1 MLNINEYEIVAKYT
15 PTKRKRKVNVKGRSE
30 RDAISKLGENY
41 TDIQSV
47 TFVSRPPT
55 DRQVSYATSLGFDIT
70 EDMCFEDVS
79 CLISS
84 VAESDNQPPKQ
95 GLIDFAD
102 AHNIVFSNY
111 AGKKRLYNNIFH
123 QLSQYDAIAFFI
135 FSLYRYLSDDRESN
149 LDKSCYRN
157 YFYDFADTY
166 IEEEKFLKSLYEN
179 YTGEDLR
186 FFGTLKVNDDN
197 DEHCYYG
204 GSTQTYAFQC
214 AKKYLIDNGLISAD
228 VKNSKTL
235 YTNRNSAGAVPEIQS
250 TQVYQSTVNLA
261 VPSVEDAPIPNVD
274 LSTEIPATTEEPK
287 KQKGCLFYFG
297 ILLLLYALSKLLL

>member
-15 PTKRKRKVNVKGRSE
+15 PTKRKRKVTVKGRSE

-135 FSLYRYLSDDRESN
+135 FSL
-149 LDKSCYRN
+149 
-157 YFYDFADTY
+157 F
-166 IEEEKFLKSLYEN
+166 
-179 YTGEDLR
+179 
-186 FFGTLKVNDDN
+186 
-197 DEHCYYG
+197 
-204 GSTQTYAFQC
+204 
-214 AKKYLIDNGLISAD
+214 
-228 VKNSKTL
+228 
-235 YTNRNSAGAVPEIQS
+235 
-250 TQVYQSTVNLA
+250 
-261 VPSVEDAPIPNVD
+261 
-274 LSTEIPATTEEPK
+274 
-287 KQKGCLFYFG
+287 
-297 ILLLLYALSKLLL
+297 